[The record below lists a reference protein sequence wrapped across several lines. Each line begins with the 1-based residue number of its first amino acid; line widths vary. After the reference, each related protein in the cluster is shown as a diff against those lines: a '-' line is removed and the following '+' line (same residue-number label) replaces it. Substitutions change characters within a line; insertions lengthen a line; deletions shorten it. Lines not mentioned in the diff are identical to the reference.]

1 MNKLQYL
8 IQFLIFIGTLV
19 VFDSSILYFFF
30 KNEQELFHFENYK
43 VITLFTSLS
52 FIVCATSYYFYK
64 KNFDIVGYVFLFL
77 TMVKMISLLFISKT
91 LLTSN
96 TILDFEKYHFF
107 VLFFLFLLVETY
119 LTILLLNKK
128 QK

>member
-19 VFDSSILYFFF
+19 VLDSSILYFFF

-43 VITLFTSLS
+43 IITLFTSLS

-77 TMVKMISLLFISKT
+77 TMVKMKSLLFISKT
-91 LLTSN
+91 LLSSN

-107 VLFFLFLLVETY
+107 VLFFLFLMVETY